1 MDLYYLLNYLVIKYS
16 IIENIFLIISSDLLN
31 KRIMV
36 MHLKGYLLF
45 YKIVNLSL
53 TQHFIFI
60 FKNYKNYL

>member
-1 MDLYYLLNYLVIKYS
+1 
-16 IIENIFLIISSDLLN
+16 
-31 KRIMV
+31 MV

>member
-45 YKIVNLSL
+45 YKIINLSL
-53 TQHFIFI
+53 T
-60 FKNYKNYL
+60 